1 MTPLSFTFSRRNF
14 LKSTGAAFIVAGSF
28 PLAGQAQQNGAIN
41 PLRIPAQ
48 LEGRNEGGVQVYDLT
63 MRKGISTFFEGYETE
78 TLGLN
83 GDYLGPTLRMRDG
96 ETVRINVT
104 NTIGE
109 TSTLH
114 WHGMHLPA
122 KMDGGPHQPIRD
134 GETWSPEFTVK
145 QKAAALWYHSHQM
158 EKTAEHVWRGLAG
171 MVWIDDAESDAI
183 ELPKTYGT
191 DDLPLV
197 LHDRRFASDGSM
209 EYRAGMREMMMGMIG
224 NVPLANGTV
233 DPYFDA
239 TTEKLRLRILNGSN
253 ATFYYLGL
261 DNDQPFTQ
269 VASDGGFLETP
280 VEMTRL
286 LLGPA
291 ERAEIV
297 IDLEPGQVISLRN
310 ISNALPFRFLEIRA
324 AETLAPSP
332 AIPARLTD
340 IEWLKP
346 EDAVVTRRFDMETRM
361 GGMMGGGNAHTING
375 KVMDMMR
382 IDETVKMGDT
392 EIWEIRNISGMPH
405 VWHMHDVQF
414 QILDR
419 NGKPP
424 LANEMARKDAVTLR
438 GGEVVRLIMRFE
450 DYADPDTPFM
460 YHCHIL
466 EHEDAGMMGQ
476 FVVV

>member
-1 MTPLSFTFSRRNF
+1 MTTPVSEFTRRNF
-14 LKSTGAAFIVAGSF
+14 LKTTSAAFVLAGAF
-28 PLAGQAQQNGAIN
+28 PLAVSAQQSGATN
-41 PLRIPAQ
+41 PLKIPAQ
-48 LEGRNEGGVQVYDLT
+48 DAGRDEGGVRVYDLT
-63 MRKGISTFFEGYETE
+63 MQKGVTTFFEGYKTA

-122 KMDGGPHQPIRD
+122 KMDGGPHQTIPN
-134 GETWSPEFTVK
+134 GTTWSPEFTVK

-171 MVWIDDAESDAI
+171 MVWVDDAESDAI

-197 LHDRRFASDGSM
+197 LQDRRFDSNGGM
-209 EYRAGMREMMMGMIG
+209 EYNAGMRDMMMGMVG
-224 NVPLANGTV
+224 NVALTNGTV
-233 DPYFDA
+233 DPYFEA
-239 TTEKLRLRILNGSN
+239 TTEKVRLRILNGSN
-253 ATFYYLGL
+253 ASFYYLGL

-269 VASDGGFLETP
+269 VASDGGFLEAP

-297 IDLEPGQVISLRN
+297 VDLTPGQVVSLRN
-310 ISNALPFRFLEIRA
+310 ISNASGFRFLEIRA
-324 AETLAPSP
+324 AETLTPSP
-332 AIPARLTD
+332 AIPARLTS
-340 IEWLKP
+340 IEWLDPK
-346 EDAVVTRRFDMETRM
+346 DAAVTRRFDMETRM
-361 GGMMGGGNAHTING
+361 GGMMGGNSHTING
-375 KVMDMMR
+375 KVMDIKR
-382 IDETVKMGDT
+382 IDETVKKGDT
-392 EIWEIRNISGMPH
+392 EIWEIRNVAGMPH

-424 LANEMARKDAVTLR
+424 AANERARKDAVTLR

-450 DYADPDTPFM
+450 DYADPDSPFM
-460 YHCHIL
+460 FHCHIL